1 MHRAS
6 SRPHQPQSLVLLGLA
21 VLFTLSAGGGV
32 LAQTAPAPAG
42 TPGGNT
48 DNTSTL
54 FPDGGTS
61 PPSST
66 DATTPGAGNGRRRG
80 QGNGK
85 RGQGNGRTGRK
96 GDVLAARASSEPLE
110 VRVAFRKAKT
120 EALLRRPDL
129 AVIER
134 EADVAPTDD
143 GKRSYLRSYYTQ
155 LYSEVKKIDPSPAMA
170 EHVKLLSSIA
180 EQRYDPK
187 RRTIGGDEDLVRGR
201 RGRGGK
207 RR

>member
-1 MHRAS
+1 MHRVS
-6 SRPHQPQSLVLLGLA
+6 CRPHQPNSLVLLGLS
-21 VLFTLSAGGGV
+21 VLFALSAIGGAP
-32 LAQTAPAPAG
+32 AQTAPTPAG

-54 FPDGGTS
+54 FPGGEIS
-61 PPSST
+61 PSST
-66 DATTPGAGNGRRRG
+66 TDAISPQGTGNGRRRG
-80 QGNGK
+80 TGGR
-85 RGQGNGRTGRK
+85 RGQGNGRAGRK
-96 GDVLAARASSEPLE
+96 GDVLAARASGDPLQ
-110 VRVAFRKAKT
+110 VRIAFRKAET

-143 GKRSYLRSYYTQ
+143 SKRQYLRSYYTQ

-170 EHVKLLSSIA
+170 EHVKLLGSIA

-187 RRTIGGDEDLVRGR
+187 RRTIGGDEELVRGR